1 MKNLKKQPNE
11 NQNIINNKVKVNE
24 KSRRKNVKKKDFLKN
39 EYYHNYIH

>member
-24 KSRRKNVKKKDFLKN
+24 KSRRKNVKKKL
-39 EYYHNYIH
+39 

>member
-24 KSRRKNVKKKDFLKN
+24 KSRRKNEKSRRKNVKKKL
-39 EYYHNYIH
+39 